1 MFRRLSPPVL
11 KPKMAQ
17 TVPEEHI
24 PQNGQFQLI
33 PPAVSGLG
41 ICVSCLVLAGWAFN
55 ISALRSVIPGQPQMV
70 PNTAITF
77 ILASVSLWMLWREK
91 ESQRATAVTWIC
103 FLGVI
108 VIGSLTLAEYLI
120 GADLGFDNILFREGL
135 NVTATSFPGR
145 PSPHTSFNF
154 LLTGLALLLIR
165 MKTARAR
172 RLAQV
177 FALLGALVALM
188 ALVGY
193 VYQVA
198 FLYSITSYTGMA
210 LHTAFIFVALSVGIL
225 FIHPE
230 YGLMSFV
237 MSDSAGGTMVRRL
250 LPATILIPAAGG
262 GLVMLGARQGFYDM
276 AFGTLLCVWGSI
288 LILTT
293 LIWRTARALHHSD
306 AKRKQVEEALR
317 RAYDDL
323 EMRVAQRTA
332 ELSKVNEVLRA
343 EVVEHKKSQEARGH
357 LLRELVTAQ
366 EEERRRISREL
377 HDQMGQHLNALMLGL
392 KNLGISCGNGSS
404 PHTRSFHRL
413 QELTEQLMEKTHSL
427 AWELRPAA
435 LDDLG
440 LQTALSNYVEKWSE
454 RSGIKADF
462 HSQGLARQRLPPPIE
477 TAVYRIVQE
486 ALNNILKHAG
496 AHRVSVILELRSNQ
510 LRAIVED
517 DGQGF
522 DSEAAVRFAPDE
534 GHGLGLLGIQERVAL
549 IGGNLNIESEP
560 GAGTTLVTRIPV
572 YAFSCEEG
580 FPDEYTENFSSR

>member
-1 MFRRLSPPVL
+1 MAPTREQNSPHNHL
-11 KPKMAQ
+11 A
-17 TVPEEHI
+17 
-24 PQNGQFQLI
+24 QLI
-33 PPAVSGLG
+33 PPAASGVG
-41 ICVSCLVLAGWAFN
+41 VFVSCLVLAGWAFSL
-55 ISALRSVIPGQPQMV
+55 SALRSVIPGQPQMV
-70 PNTAITF
+70 PNTAVTF
-77 ILASVSLWMLWREK
+77 ILVSVSLWMLWREK
-91 ESQRATAVTWIC
+91 NSQRVSLVTWISA
-103 FLGVI
+103 LAVI
-108 VIGSLTLAEYLI
+108 LIGLLTLLEYI
-120 GADLGFDNILFREGL
+120 SGANLGFDRLLFRERLEAAGS
-135 NVTATSFPGR
+135 SFPGR
-145 PSPHTSFNF
+145 PSPHTALNF
-154 LLTGLALLLIR
+154 LIIGFALLLTR
-165 MKTARAR
+165 MRTERAR
-172 RLAQV
+172 KTGQV
-177 FALLGALVALM
+177 FALLGALIALM
-188 ALVGY
+188 ALLGY

-198 FLYSITSYTGMA
+198 FLYSLTSYTGMA
-210 LHTAFIFVALSVGIL
+210 LHTALIFMILSAGIL

-230 YGLMSFV
+230 RGLMSFV
-237 MSDSAGGTMVRRL
+237 VSDSAGGTMVRRL
-250 LPATILIPAAGG
+250 LPATIMIPAAGG

-288 LILTT
+288 LILAT

-323 EMRVAQRTA
+323 EMRVTQRTA
-332 ELSKVNEVLRA
+332 ELSKVNEILRA
-343 EVVEHKKSQEARGH
+343 EVIEHKKSEAARGH

-377 HDQMGQHLNALMLGL
+377 HDQMGQHLNVLMLGL
-392 KNLGISCGNGSS
+392 KNLSISCGNGSS
-404 PHTRSFHRL
+404 PHRESFHRL
-413 QELTEQLMEKTHSL
+413 QELTEQLMEKTHNL
-427 AWELRPAA
+427 AWELRPAS

-462 HSQGLARQRLPPPIE
+462 HSHGLARQRLPPPIE

-496 AHRVSVILELRSNQ
+496 ANRVSVILEFRSNQ

-522 DSEAAVRFAPDE
+522 DSEAVRFAPGE

-560 GAGTTLVTRIPV
+560 GVGTTLVTRIPV

-580 FPDEYTENFSSR
+580 FPSEYTENFSGR